1 MLEDVMLDLQLTWFL
16 LIGVL
21 LAGYAILDGFDLGV
35 GMLHL
40 FIAKDDRE
48 RRVLLN
54 SIGPVWDGNEVWL
67 LTAGGAIF
75 AAFPKVYATV
85 FSGFYLALMLLLT
98 ALVLRAVSLEFRS
111 KVEAPRWRAAWDGAF
126 AFGSFLP
133 ALLFGV
139 AIGNVLRGV
148 PIGADGEF
156 AGTFFGLLNPFSLT
170 VGLLS
175 TAMFVMQGA
184 SWLSFRTDGPLRARA
199 ARAGRFA
206 WVAFVALWLVATFY
220 SRIEA
225 PHLWTNYAGAL
236 TWIAPVVFVLA
247 AAAWPFVTGT
257 RAFALS
263 SLSIAALIG
272 IMGQALFPFM
282 VPSLDD
288 LANSLTIR
296 NASSS
301 MLTLKV
307 MLVIALAG
315 MPFVVGY
322 TIWIYRQ
329 FMGVVVLDEHSY

>member
-1 MLEDVMLDLQLTWFL
+1 MLDLQLIWFL

-21 LAGYAILDGFDLGV
+21 LVGYAILDGFDLGV
-35 GMLHL
+35 GILHL

-98 ALVLRAVSLEFRS
+98 ALIVRAVSLEFRS
-111 KVEAPRWRAAWDGAF
+111 KVEAPAWRATWDAAF

-139 AIGNVLRGV
+139 AIGNVVRGV

-156 AGTFFGLLNPFSLT
+156 AGTFLGLLNPFAVV

-175 TAMFVMQGA
+175 VAMFLMQGA
-184 SWLSFRTDGPLRARA
+184 SWLSLKTEDALRARA
-199 ARAGRFA
+199 MRVGRGA
-206 WVAFVALWLVATFY
+206 WIAFIALWVVVTIYARF
-220 SRIEA
+220 EA
-225 PHLWTNYAGAL
+225 PHLFVNYGNAV
-236 TWIAPVVFVLA
+236 TWIAPLVGVA
-247 AAAWPFVTGT
+247 AVAAYPFVKGG
-257 RAFALS
+257 RAFAAS
-263 SLSIAALIG
+263 SIAIAALIA
-272 IMGQALFPFM
+272 IMGQGLYPYM
-282 VPSLDD
+282 VPSLGD
-288 LANSLTIR
+288 LANGLTIR
-296 NASSS
+296 NASSTP
-301 MLTLKV
+301 LTLKV
-307 MLVIALAG
+307 MLGIALAG

-329 FMGVVVLDEHSY
+329 FLNPVVLDEHSY

>member
-1 MLEDVMLDLQLTWFL
+1 MDLQVIWFL

-21 LAGYAILDGFDLGV
+21 LTGYAILDGFDLGV

-54 SIGPVWDGNEVWL
+54 SIGPLWDGNEVWL
-67 LTAGGAIF
+67 LTGGGAIF

-85 FSGFYLALMLLLT
+85 FSGFYLALMLLLV
-98 ALVLRAVSLEFRS
+98 ALIVRAVSLEFRS
-111 KVEAPRWRAAWDGAF
+111 KVESPTWRATWDAAF

-156 AGTFFGLLNPFSLT
+156 AGTFLGLLNPFSII

-175 TAMFVMQGA
+175 TAMFVVQGA
-184 SWLSFRTDGPLRARA
+184 SWLSFRTEGALRDRALRA
-199 ARAGRFA
+199 GKLA
-206 WVAFVALWLVATFY
+206 WSAVVALWIVATFY
-220 SRIEA
+220 STVEA
-225 PHLWTNYAGAL
+225 PHLWTNYANLL
-236 TWIAPVVFVLA
+236 TWIAPLVFVGA
-247 AAAWPFVTGT
+247 TAVWPFTSGG
-257 RAFALS
+257 RSFAAS
-263 SLSIAALIG
+263 SIAIAALMAIV
-272 IMGQALFPFM
+272 GQALFPHM
-282 VPSLDD
+282 VPSRGDMV
-288 LANSLTIR
+288 NSLTIE
-296 NASSS
+296 NASSTP
-301 MLTLKV
+301 LTLQV

-322 TIWIYRQ
+322 TIWIYRK

>member
-1 MLEDVMLDLQLTWFL
+1 MLDLQVIWFL

-54 SIGPVWDGNEVWL
+54 SIGPLWDGNEVWL

-85 FSGFYLALMLLLT
+85 FSGFYLALMVLLL
-98 ALVLRAVSLEFRS
+98 ALIVRAVSLEFRS
-111 KVEAPRWRAAWDGAF
+111 KVEAPAWRAAWDSAF

-148 PIGADGEF
+148 PIRADGEF
-156 AGTFFGLLNPFSLT
+156 GGTFLGLLNPFSLL
-170 VGLLS
+170 VGLLA

-184 SWLSFRTDGPLRARA
+184 AWLSFRTEGELRARA
-199 ARAGRFA
+199 VRIGRFA
-206 WVAFVALWLVATFY
+206 WAGFVALWLVVTVY

-225 PHLWTNYAGAL
+225 PHLWTNYASAL
-236 TWIAPVVFVLA
+236 AWIAPVVLVIA
-247 AAAWPFVTGT
+247 AAAWPFTEGV
-257 RAFALS
+257 RSFAVS
-263 SLSIAALIG
+263 STAIAALIG
-272 IMGQALFPFM
+272 IMGQALFPYM
-282 VPSLDD
+282 VPSLGG
-288 LANSLTIR
+288 LRNSLTIT

-301 MLTLKV
+301 ALTLKV
-307 MLVIALAG
+307 MLAIALFG
-315 MPFVVGY
+315 MPFVIGY
-322 TIWIYRQ
+322 TIWIYRK